1 MFWQGLSTGMTI
13 KAAARAAG
21 VSRNSGALWLAQA
34 GGMKPTATALESRI
48 SAGTGRLT
56 FADRCCIEELV
67 GKGSQP
73 ARIARLLG
81 RSRSTIS
88 RELVRGRPAGD
99 GEYRYRAIVAQTTV
113 DQGRRRPKPRKLQP
127 DTALYAEVVDM
138 LGKRLSPEQIAHRL
152 RHDYPDDPEMRV
164 SHETIYQSMYVQ
176 ARGGL
181 RAEVAKALRTGRIR
195 RKPAGRDTSG
205 RGRIKDM
212 VMISDRPAEVEDR
225 SVPGHWEGDLIM
237 GAGNRSAIGTL
248 VERTTGFLM
257 LVHLPG
263 DHTAA
268 TVAAA
273 MTRTIPTIPEI
284 LRRSLTW
291 DQGVEMAH
299 HTAITNATGLPIY
312 FCDPHSPW
320 QRATNENTN
329 GLLRQYFPKGA
340 DLSFFGPGMLDQVAA
355 ELNDRPRKR
364 LNWMTPAEKLEELL
378 QSKPTDSVAPT
389 T

>member
-1 MFWQGLSTGMTI
+1 M
-13 KAAARAAG
+13 
-21 VSRNSGALWLAQA
+21 
-34 GGMKPTATALESRI
+34 
-48 SAGTGRLT
+48 
-56 FADRCCIEELV
+56 
-67 GKGSQP
+67 
-73 ARIARLLG
+73 
-81 RSRSTIS
+81 
-88 RELVRGRPAGD
+88 
-99 GEYRYRAIVAQTTV
+99 
-113 DQGRRRPKPRKLQP
+113 
-127 DTALYAEVVDM
+127 
-138 LGKRLSPEQIAHRL
+138 
-152 RHDYPDDPEMRV
+152 